1 MFATP
6 AFAQAAS
13 GAPSGGGPQDLL
25 IQLAL
30 PAMLLVV
37 FYFLMIRP
45 QQQRAKQQQEKLGGI
60 QRGDTVV
67 LNSGVIGKVARV
79 DDSEL
84 SIEIASGVEVKVVKS
99 MVADVRNKNTPVPAN
114 DGKPA
119 KSGFF
124 K

>member
-6 AFAQAAS
+6 ALAQTAA
-13 GAPSGGGPQDLL
+13 GAPSGGPQDLL

-60 QRGDTVV
+60 KRGDTVV
-67 LNSGVIGKVARV
+67 LNSGVIGNVARV
-79 DDSEL
+79 DDTEL

-99 MVADVRNKNTPVPAN
+99 MVADVRTRGTPVAAN
-114 DGKPA
+114 DGKPSKA
-119 KSGFF
+119 KAL